1 MPLRPQ
7 FSHKFPRGHG
17 GPLSSAMQ
25 CRENSV
31 DAGHQ
36 KMRDVLARI
45 AASSKDQSPFVGDR
59 KMREMRSMMT
69 VPGYVE
75 RPGIDSQWR
84 FHLDRGIAELRLGH
98 ETEAI
103 EQFDAALSLVPKT
116 SDKDLTAKRKAT
128 ASLSMSLSR
137 LALPTNDFRWE
148 LSGATTTR
156 TAIRIC
162 FCHCEATTSCIATIG
177 TARSPTSLW
186 SLQLRNHPAVLRRGS
201 GILTTMTSIM

>member
-7 FSHKFPRGHG
+7 FSHQFPRGHG
-17 GPLSSAMQ
+17 GLSSAMQ
-25 CRENSV
+25 CRENHVAVRSDFV
-31 DAGHQ
+31 STFEDSG
-36 KMRDVLARI
+36 
-45 AASSKDQSPFVGDR
+45 AAVQHR
-59 KMREMRSMMT
+59 L
-69 VPGYVE
+69 
-75 RPGIDSQWR
+75 GIDSQWR
-84 FHLDRGIAELRLGH
+84 FHLDLGIAELRLGH

-116 SDKDLTAKRKAT
+116 SHKDLTAKRKAT

-137 LALPTNDFRWE
+137 LALPTNNFRWD

-201 GILTTMTSIM
+201 EILTTMAIRISMWAAIQGRWA